1 MKITDEMIEAA
12 KEAYRKPRLMIPNT
26 SEGSLTTRIN
36 SALEAALAVAP
47 EPVDHSELIEEVRE
61 ARDSRDGTTISK
73 LAEVEA
79 ERDALQAKLD
89 DVNGL
94 ARALANG
101 HAISFQDAQVF
112 VEGALKIQGVPGLQ
126 ARLDRVRKL
135 HRKWTYYDHE
145 DMCPDTTEEHCEQRH
160 HESDDIGEFY
170 CEDMP
175 TGDVVC
181 EGCRDE
187 FGERVDWPCPTV
199 QALGDGA
206 K

>member
-1 MKITDEMIEAA
+1 MSVVQGLIAEARRRVQFGSDENPIEAN
-12 KEAYRKPRLMIPNT
+12 RLLEELAD
-26 SEGSLTTRIN
+26 SLERCADELEG
-36 SALEAALAVAP
+36 
-47 EPVDHSELIEEVRE
+47 
-61 ARDSRDGTTISK
+61 
-73 LAEVEA
+73 

-175 TGDVVC
+175 TGGVVC

-199 QALGDGA
+199 QALGGDA
-206 K
+206 E